1 MNHIQAV
8 EQLAV
13 ERYLLD
19 ELTPDTREAFEEHA
33 FDCAECALDLRAGTF
48 FVDQAKLQLPSIS
61 DRPVVESRS
70 SKSKVNGW
78 FAWLRPAFVVP
89 AFAALLGVVVFQNA
103 VTFPALRQSANQP
116 RLVPF
121 SHLRPQTRGAR
132 LTVTVNRE
140 HGAALQADLPVES
153 AENAPAAYSIE
164 LHDAQGK
171 LVWSSTMPANT
182 PASDGEQQLSLYL
195 PGAKLA
201 NGTYTLNVA
210 TLDAQGKPTPLEQY
224 LFDIVVSD

>member
-61 DRPVVESRS
+61 DRPVVETRS
-70 SKSKVNGW
+70 SKSKVHGW

-116 RLVPF
+116 RLVPI

-132 LTVTVNRE
+132 LTLTVDRA
-140 HGAALQADLPVES
+140 HGAALQADLPFES
-153 AENAPAAYSIE
+153 APASYSIE
-164 LHDAQGK
+164 LRDAQGK
-171 LVWSSTMPANT
+171 LVWSSTMPANA
-182 PASDGEQQLSLYL
+182 PASDGEQQFSLYL
-195 PGAKLA
+195 PGAKLGS
-201 NGTYTLNVA
+201 GTYTLNVA
-210 TLDAQGKPTPLEQY
+210 TLDAQGKSTPLEQY
-224 LFDIVVSD
+224 MFDIVVSD